1 MAIPALQE
9 FDDTDL
15 TLRLA
20 ENSMSFDLDT
30 LPAAV
35 VAVAKH
41 CLLDWLGV
49 TLAGS
54 REPLSL
60 ILRDQAL
67 DEGGAAQASIIGDGR
82 KLSMLQAALVNGSA
96 GHALDYDDVILVMPG
111 HPTVPVIPALLS
123 LAEHN
128 GSSGGDFL
136 TALVAG
142 IEAECRVGAL
152 MNDSHYEAGWHST
165 GTVGTFGAVAAAA
178 RLLGFDGAQCANAM
192 GIAGTQA
199 AGLKSMFGTMC
210 KPFHAGKAAANGL
223 HAALLSRRGFGSR
236 PDVLECSQGFA
247 DTQTEN
253 YDPAAALDG
262 LGTVFHTPDVLFK
275 YHAACYG
282 THAAI
287 DAAAALKRDKN
298 IDPAD
303 IDRIEVHVRAA
314 NLQICNIENPVT
326 GLEGKFSLRF
336 TAAMAMLGENTGL
349 IANYNEA
356 TVSNPEIVA
365 IRDKIAVVPHAEM
378 GLAEAEVVVTMKDG
392 LAHRRRADVE
402 TPEADLDRQWAR
414 LSVKFTDNATPI
426 IGAARA
432 KALIEAVG
440 GLETCADIGAVVA
453 LAGGDGN

>member
-1 MAIPALQE
+1 MTIAAARK
-9 FDDTDL
+9 FDDTGL

-20 ENSMSFDLDT
+20 ENSMSLDYAT
-30 LPAAV
+30 LPGAV
-35 VAVAKH
+35 LTVAKH
-41 CLLDWLGV
+41 CVLDWLGV

-60 ILRDQAL
+60 ILRDDAL
-67 DEGGAAQASIIGDGR
+67 DQGGAAQASIVGDGR
-82 KLSMLQAALVNGSA
+82 KVTMMQAALVNGSA

-111 HPTVPVIPALLS
+111 HPTVPVVQALLA
-123 LAEHN
+123 LAEQN
-128 GSSGGDFL
+128 GANGRDFL

-165 GTVGTFGAVAAAA
+165 GTVGTFGAAAAAA
-178 RLLGFDGAQCANAM
+178 RLLGFDGAQCATAM
-192 GIAGTQA
+192 GIAATQA

-223 HAALLSRRGFGSR
+223 HAALLARRGFGSR
-236 PDVLECSQGFA
+236 ADVLECDQGFA
-247 DTQTEN
+247 DTQTGN
-253 YDPAAALDG
+253 YDPEAALAG

-287 DAAAALKRDKN
+287 DATAALKRDKN
-298 IDPAD
+298 IDPAH
-303 IDRIEVHVRAA
+303 IDSIEVHTGAI
-314 NLQICNIENPVT
+314 NLKVCNIANPVT

-356 TVSNPEIVA
+356 MVADPEIAA
-365 IRDKIAVVPHAEM
+365 IRDKITVVPNSGM
-378 GLAEAEVVVTMKDG
+378 GLAEAEVVVNMTDG
-392 LAHRRRADVE
+392 LAHRRRTDVE

-414 LSVKFTDNATPI
+414 LSAKFTDNATPV
-426 IGAARA
+426 IGAAKTR
-432 KALIEAVG
+432 ALIEAVSA
-440 GLETCADIGAVVA
+440 LEECQDIGAVVA
-453 LAGGDGN
+453 LAVGDGG

>member
-1 MAIPALQE
+1 MAIAALRD

-20 ENSMSFDLDT
+20 QNSMSFGFDT
-30 LPAAV
+30 LPESV
-35 VAVAKH
+35 LTVAKH

-54 REPLSL
+54 SETLSV
-60 ILRDQAL
+60 ILRDDAL
-67 DEGGAAQASIIGDGR
+67 EEGGTPQASLIGNGA
-82 KLSMLQAALVNGSA
+82 KVSMLQAALVNGSA

-111 HPTVPVIPALLS
+111 HPTVPVMPALLA
-123 LAEHN
+123 LAEH
-128 GSSGGDFL
+128 GGASGRDFL

-152 MNDSHYEAGWHST
+152 MNESHYEAGWHAT

-178 RLLGFDGAQCANAM
+178 RLLGFDSAQCANAM
-192 GIAGTQA
+192 GIAATQA

-223 HAALLSRRGFGSR
+223 HAALLTRRGFGSR
-236 PDVLECSQGFA
+236 ADVLECSQGFA
-247 DTQTEN
+247 DTQTNN
-253 YDPAAALDG
+253 YDPAAALAG

-287 DAAAALKRDKN
+287 EAAATLKRERN
-298 IDPAD
+298 IDPD
-303 IDRIEVHVRAA
+303 QVDTIEVHVREA
-314 NLQICNIENPVT
+314 NLQICNIEKPVT

-349 IANYNEA
+349 TANYNEA
-356 TVSNPEIVA
+356 KTSDPEIVA
-365 IRDKIAVVPHAEM
+365 VRDKIIVVPHSEM
-378 GLAEAEVVVTMKDG
+378 GLAEAQIVVNMKDG
-392 LAHRRRADVE
+392 SAYRQSADVE
-402 TPEADLDRQWAR
+402 TPESDLARQWAR
-414 LSVKFTDNATPI
+414 LSAKFTDNATPV
-426 IGAARA
+426 IGAARTQ
-432 KALIEAVG
+432 ALIDAVG
-440 GLETCADIGAVVA
+440 ALEECSDIGGIVA
-453 LAGGDGN
+453 LAVDDGR